1 MGEYEN
7 PEAKKAWAKEYI
19 EKQKARN
26 EKTNEILAAIGFEK
40 ERIEE

>member
-26 EKTNEILAAIGFEK
+26 EKTNENSRCTSRKSNGLFA
-40 ERIEE
+40 